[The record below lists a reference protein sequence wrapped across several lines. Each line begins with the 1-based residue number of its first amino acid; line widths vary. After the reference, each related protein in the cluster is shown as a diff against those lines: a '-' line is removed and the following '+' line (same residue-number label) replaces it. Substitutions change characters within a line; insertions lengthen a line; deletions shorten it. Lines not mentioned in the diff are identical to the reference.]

1 MQSLRHRETHLPA
14 NDRPVRLGPRD
25 ILIDRKGDGTIYI
38 RSPHRLDPYPD
49 KLTER
54 LVHWATRTPDRVFM
68 ADRVDGNWRKT
79 TYADT
84 LARIRRI
91 AGALLARE
99 LSPERPIV
107 ILSGNDLEHQW
118 LSLAALHVGIPY
130 APVSPAYSLIS
141 RDFANL
147 RYIFNLLTPGL
158 VFVNDGAAFARA
170 VATIVPPDVELVVAR
185 NPPGQRRVTMF
196 AELAQAAASGAVDSA
211 YGRVNPDTIAKF
223 LFTSG
228 STGHPKGVINTQRM
242 LCSNQAMILAALRYF
257 EDEPPV
263 VLDWAPWH
271 HTAGGNHD
279 VYLVLYNGGSFYVD
293 DGKPMPGA
301 IEATVRNLR
310 DVSPT
315 WYFNVPKGFE
325 ALLPY
330 LQADQGLRQSFFRN
344 LKVLWYAAAGVSQYV
359 SDEYERL
366 AAETVNRRIPF
377 LTGLG
382 STETA
387 PFAIGRT
394 WPAER
399 AANIGLP
406 GPGLDLKLVPNGSKL
421 EARLRGPNITPGY
434 WREPDLTAKAYD
446 EEGFYKLGDALA
458 FEDPQE
464 PGKGL
469 VFDGRIAEDFK
480 LATGTWVATGRLRAR
495 MIDAFAPYVRDVVL
509 AGPDRDDLAALI
521 FPDPEACRKLAPD
534 IITGDVAALLADP
547 RVCGEFQERLDAL
560 ASEATGSSNRVVR
573 AMLMTEPPSI
583 DTGEATDKGSINQ
596 RNVLIRRAGLVEE
609 LYASPPSPRV
619 IAITHGRSQS

>member
-1 MQSLRHRETHLPA
+1 MQPLRHHPPDAPVPIRPA
-14 NDRPVRLGPRD
+14 RLGGRD
-25 ILIDRKGDGTIYI
+25 FVLDRKPDGTIYI
-38 RSPHRLDPYPD
+38 RSPHKLDSYPD

-54 LVHWATRTPDRVFM
+54 LVHWATHTPDRVFM
-68 ADRVDGNWRKT
+68 ADRIDGKWRHT
-79 TYADT
+79 SYADT
-84 LARIRRI
+84 LNRIRRI
-91 AGALLARE
+91 AAALLTRD

-118 LSLAALHVGIPY
+118 LSLAAMHVGIPY

-147 RYIFNLLTPGL
+147 KYIFKRLTPGL
-158 VFVNDGAAFARA
+158 VFVSDGQMFARA
-170 VATIVPPDVELVVAR
+170 IETVVPRDVELVALR
-185 NPPGQRRVTMF
+185 NPPAGRAATAF
-196 AELAQAAASGAVDSA
+196 AELAQATPDAAVDA
-211 YGRVNPDTIAKF
+211 AHAGVGPDTIAKF

-293 DGKPMPGA
+293 DGKPMPGQ
-301 IEATVRNLR
+301 IEATVRNLH

-330 LQADQGLRQSFFRN
+330 LQHDAGLRQSFFKN

-359 SDEYERL
+359 SDEYERM
-366 AAETVNRRIPF
+366 AIETVGQRIPF

-394 WPAER
+394 WTSER

-406 GPGLDLKLVPNGSKL
+406 GPGLELKLVPNGGKL

-434 WREPDLTAKAYD
+434 WREPDLTANAFDD
-446 EEGFYKLGDALA
+446 EGYYKLGDALA
-458 FEDPQE
+458 FEDPAK

-469 VFDGRIAEDFK
+469 LFDGRIAEDFK
-480 LATGTWVATGRLRAR
+480 LATGTWVATGRIRAQL
-495 MIDAFAPYVRDVVL
+495 INAFAPYVRDAVL
-509 AGPDRDDLAALI
+509 TAPDRDDLGALI
-521 FPDPEACRKLAPD
+521 FPDIEACRALAPD
-534 IITGDVAALLADP
+534 VGGDATALLADA
-547 RVCGEFQERLDAL
+547 RVRREFQGRLDAL
-560 ASEATGSSNRVVR
+560 ARQATGSSNRVMR
-573 AMLMTEPPSI
+573 AMLMSEPPSM
-583 DTGEATDKGSINQ
+583 DAGEATDKGSINQ
-596 RNVLIRRAGLVEE
+596 RNVLKRRAALVEE
-609 LYASPPSPRV
+609 LYAEPLSPKV
-619 IAITHGRSQS
+619 IAITQREA

>member
-1 MQSLRHRETHLPA
+1 MQSVLHRDPDVA
-14 NDRPVRLGPRD
+14 SAQPVRLGPRD
-25 ILIDRKGDGTIYI
+25 FVLDRKNDGTIYI
-38 RSPHRLDPYPD
+38 RSPHKLEPYPD

-54 LVHWATRTPDRVFM
+54 LVHWATRTPDTVFM
-68 ADRVDGNWRKT
+68 ADRVEGGWRNT

-91 AGALLARE
+91 GAALLRRN
-99 LSPERPIV
+99 LSAERPIV

-118 LSLAALHVGIPY
+118 LSLAAMHVGVPY
-130 APVSPAYSLIS
+130 APVSPAYSLLS

-147 RYIFNLLTPGL
+147 KYIFKLLTPGL
-158 VFVNDGAAFARA
+158 VFVTDGAMFARA
-170 VATIVPPDVELVVAR
+170 IASVVPSDVELVVVR
-185 NPPGQRRVTMF
+185 NPPSSRASTAF
-196 AELAQAAASGAVDSA
+196 AEFVDASPDAAVDAA
-211 YGRVNPDTIAKF
+211 YAGLGPDTVVKF
-223 LFTSG
+223 MFTSG

-242 LCSNQAMILAALRYF
+242 LCSNQAMILSALRYF

-293 DGKPMPGA
+293 DGKPTPGA

-330 LQADQGLRQSFFRN
+330 LQRDLDLRLSFFRN
-344 LKVLWYAAAGVSQYV
+344 LKVLWYAAAGVSQYI
-359 SDEYERL
+359 SDEYERMAL
-366 AAETVNRRIPF
+366 ETVGRRIPF

-406 GPGLDLKLVPNGSKL
+406 GPGLELKLVPSGGKL

-434 WREPDLTAKAYD
+434 WREPDLTANAYD
-446 EEGFYKLGDALA
+446 EEGYYKLGDALA
-458 FEDPQE
+458 FEDPAD

-495 MIDAFAPYVRDVVL
+495 MIDAFAPYLRDAVL
-509 AGPDRDDLAALI
+509 TGPDRDDLGALL
-521 FPDPEACRKLAPD
+521 FPDPVACRALAPD
-534 IITGDVAALLADP
+534 VPGDTAELLADP
-547 RVCGEFQERLDAL
+547 RVRAEFQKRLDAL
-560 ASEATGSSNRVVR
+560 AKEATGSSNRVVR
-573 AMLMTEPPSI
+573 AMLMTEPPSL
-583 DTGEATDKGSINQ
+583 DAGEATDKGSINQ
-596 RNVLIRRAGLVEE
+596 RNVLKSRAALVQE
-609 LYASPPSPRV
+609 LYDEPLSPR
-619 IAITHGRSQS
+619 IITITQPKA

>member
-1 MQSLRHRETHLPA
+1 MQSLRHRDADAPVY
-14 NDRPVRLGPRD
+14 DRPVRLGSRD
-25 ILIDRKGDGTIYI
+25 FLIDRKSDGTIYI
-38 RSPHRLDPYPD
+38 RSPHQLDAYPD

-54 LVHWATRTPDRVFM
+54 LVHWATRTPERVFM
-68 ADRVDGNWRKT
+68 ADRVDGDWRST
-79 TYADT
+79 SYADT

-91 AGALLARE
+91 ASALLARD
-99 LSPERPIV
+99 LSPERPV
-107 ILSGNDLEHQW
+107 VMLSGNDLEHQW

-147 RYIFNLLTPGL
+147 NYIFNLLTPGL
-158 VFVNDGAAFARA
+158 VFVSDGAAFARA
-170 VATIVPPDVELVVAR
+170 IETIVPPEVELVVVR
-185 NPPGQRRVTMF
+185 NPPGNRPVTMF
-196 AELAQAAASGAVDSA
+196 SELAQANPSAAVDA
-211 YGRVNPDTIAKF
+211 AHGRVGPSTIAKF

-271 HTAGGNHD
+271 HTAGGNHN

-330 LQADQGLRQSFFRN
+330 LQADAGLRQSFFRN

-359 SDEYERL
+359 SDEYERM
-366 AAETVNRRIPF
+366 AAATVGRRIPF

-406 GPGLDLKLVPNGSKL
+406 GPGLELKLVPNGGKL

-458 FEDPQE
+458 FEDPAE

-521 FPDPEACRKLAPD
+521 FPDPAACRALAPD
-534 IITGDVAALLADP
+534 ITGDVAALLADP
-547 RVCGEFQERLDAL
+547 RVRAEFQARLDAL
-560 ASEATGSSNRVVR
+560 ATESTGSSNRVVR
-573 AMLMTEPPSI
+573 AMLMAEPPSI

-596 RNVLIRRAGLVEE
+596 RNVLRRRATLVEE
-609 LYASPPSPRV
+609 LYAEPPSPRI
-619 IAITHGRSQS
+619 IAITKRKA

>member
-1 MQSLRHRETHLPA
+1 MQSVRDRVADAPPA
-14 NDRPVRLGPRD
+14 APPTVRLGPRD
-25 ILIDRKGDGTIYI
+25 FVLDRTGDGTIYI
-38 RSPHRLDPYPD
+38 RSPHKLDPYPD

-54 LVHWATRTPDRVFM
+54 LAHWATRAPDTVFMSDRVNG
-68 ADRVDGNWRKT
+68 AWRST

-91 AGALLARE
+91 AAALLTRK

-118 LSLAALHVGIPY
+118 LGLAAMHVGIPY
-130 APVSPAYSLIS
+130 APVSSAYSLVS

-158 VFVNDGAAFARA
+158 VFVNDGALFARA
-170 VATIVPPDVELVVAR
+170 IETLVPPEVELVVVR
-185 NPPGQRRVTMF
+185 NPPAGRHATMF
-196 AELAQAAASGAVDSA
+196 AELAQASVTPAVDAA
-211 YGRVNPDTIAKF
+211 YDGVNPDTIAKF

-257 EDEPPV
+257 EDEPPI

-293 DGKPMPGA
+293 DGKPVPGA

-330 LQADQGLRQSFFRN
+330 LQRDAGLRQSFFRN
-344 LKVLWYAAAGVSQYV
+344 LRVLWYAAAGVSQYV

-366 AAETVNRRIPF
+366 ALETIGRRIPF

-394 WPAER
+394 WPAVR

-406 GPGLDLKLVPNGSKL
+406 GPGLELKLVPNGGKL

-434 WREPDLTAKAYD
+434 WREQGLTANAFD
-446 EEGFYKLGDALA
+446 EEGYYKLGDALA
-458 FEDPQE
+458 FEDPTE

-495 MIDAFAPYVRDVVL
+495 LIDAFAPYVRDAVL
-509 AGPDRDDLAALI
+509 TAPDRDDLGALM
-521 FPDPEACRKLAPD
+521 FPDPEACRALAPD
-534 IITGDVAALLADP
+534 TTGDVAALLADP
-547 RVCGEFQERLDAL
+547 RVRHEFQKRLDAL
-560 ASEATGSSNRVVR
+560 ARESTGSSNRVVR
-573 AMLMTEPPSI
+573 IMLMGEPPSM
-583 DTGEATDKGSINQ
+583 DAGEATDKGSINQ
-596 RNVLIRRAGLVEE
+596 RNVLRNRAALVEE
-609 LYASPPSPRV
+609 LYADPLSPRV
-619 IAITHGRSQS
+619 IAITQRKA

>member
-1 MQSLRHRETHLPA
+1 MQSVLHRDPDVA
-14 NDRPVRLGPRD
+14 SAQPVRLGPRD
-25 ILIDRKGDGTIYI
+25 FVLDRKNDGTIYI
-38 RSPHRLDPYPD
+38 RSPHKLDPYPD

-54 LVHWATRTPDRVFM
+54 LVHWATRTPDTVFM
-68 ADRVDGNWRKT
+68 ADRVEGGWRNT

-91 AGALLARE
+91 GAALLRRN
-99 LSPERPIV
+99 LSAERPIV

-118 LSLAALHVGIPY
+118 LSLAAMHVGVPY
-130 APVSPAYSLIS
+130 APVSPAYSLLS

-147 RYIFNLLTPGL
+147 KYIFKLLTPGL
-158 VFVNDGAAFARA
+158 VFVTDGAMFARA
-170 VATIVPPDVELVVAR
+170 IASVVPSDVELVVVR
-185 NPPGQRRVTMF
+185 NPPSSRASTAF
-196 AELAQAAASGAVDSA
+196 AEFVDASPDAAVDAA
-211 YGRVNPDTIAKF
+211 YAGLGPDTVVKF
-223 LFTSG
+223 MFTSG

-242 LCSNQAMILAALRYF
+242 LCSNQAMILSALRYF

-330 LQADQGLRQSFFRN
+330 LQRDLNLRLSFFRN
-344 LKVLWYAAAGVSQYV
+344 LKVLWYAAAGVSQYI
-359 SDEYERL
+359 SDEYQRMAL
-366 AAETVNRRIPF
+366 ETVGRRIPF

-394 WPAER
+394 WLAER

-406 GPGLDLKLVPNGSKL
+406 GPGLELKLVPSGGKL

-434 WREPDLTAKAYD
+434 WREPDLTANAYD
-446 EEGFYKLGDALA
+446 EEGYYKLGDALA
-458 FEDPQE
+458 LEDPAD

-495 MIDAFAPYVRDVVL
+495 MIDAFAPYLRDAVL
-509 AGPDRDDLAALI
+509 TGPDRDDLGALL
-521 FPDPEACRKLAPD
+521 FPDPVACRALAPD
-534 IITGDVAALLADP
+534 VPGDTAELLADP
-547 RVCGEFQERLDAL
+547 RVRAEFQKRLDAL
-560 ASEATGSSNRVVR
+560 AKEATGSSNRVVR
-573 AMLMTEPPSI
+573 AMLMTEPPSL
-583 DTGEATDKGSINQ
+583 DAGEATDKGSINQ
-596 RNVLIRRAGLVEE
+596 RNVLKSRAALVQE
-609 LYASPPSPRV
+609 LYDEPLSRAS
-619 IAITHGRSQS
+619 

>member
-1 MQSLRHRETHLPA
+1 MQSARHRDVDMAPA
-14 NDRPVRLGPRD
+14 RPLRLGPRD
-25 ILIDRKGDGTIYI
+25 FTLDRKSDGTIYI
-38 RSPHRLDPYPD
+38 RSPHKLDPYPD

-54 LVHWATRTPDRVFM
+54 LVHWASRTPDRVYM
-68 ADRVDGNWRKT
+68 ADRVDSGWRAT

-84 LARIRRI
+84 LTRIQTI
-91 AGALLARE
+91 AAALLTRD
-99 LSPERPIV
+99 LSAERPIV

-118 LSLAALHVGIPY
+118 LSLAAMHVGIPY

-147 RYIFNLLTPGL
+147 KYIFKLLTPGL
-158 VFVNDGAAFARA
+158 VFVNDAAPFARA
-170 VATIVPPDVELVVAR
+170 IEAIVPPDVELVVVR
-185 NPPGQRRVTMF
+185 NPPASRAATMF
-196 AELAQAAASGAVDSA
+196 EEFADATPGAAVDA
-211 YGRVNPDTIAKF
+211 AHARVGPDTIAKF

-242 LCSNQAMILAALRYF
+242 LCSNQAMILSALRYF
-257 EDEPPV
+257 EDEPPI

-301 IEATVRNLR
+301 IEATVRNLH

-330 LQADQGLRQSFFRN
+330 LQRDAGLRQSFFRN

-359 SDEYERL
+359 SDEYERMAL
-366 AAETVNRRIPF
+366 ETVGRPIPF

-394 WPAER
+394 WPAGR

-406 GPGLDLKLVPNGSKL
+406 GPGLELKLVPSGGKL

-446 EEGFYKLGDALA
+446 EEGYYRLGDALT
-458 FEDPQE
+458 FEDPAD

-495 MIDAFAPYVRDVVL
+495 MIDGFAPYVRDAVL
-509 AGPDRDDLAALI
+509 TGPDRDDLGALI
-521 FPDPEACRKLAPD
+521 FPDPVACRALAPD
-534 IITGDVAALLADP
+534 ATGDAAALVADP
-547 RVCGEFQERLDAL
+547 RVRAEFQKRLDAL
-560 ASEATGSSNRVVR
+560 AKEATGSSNRVVR
-573 AMLMTEPPSI
+573 AMLMAEPPSL

-596 RNVLIRRAGLVEE
+596 RNVLKNRAALVQE
-609 LYASPPSPRV
+609 LYDQPPSRRV
-619 IAITHGRSQS
+619 ITITQPKA

>member
-1 MQSLRHRETHLPA
+1 MHRVRHRDPDA
-14 NDRPVRLGPRD
+14 ASAQPVRLGPRD
-25 ILIDRKGDGTIYI
+25 FILDRKDDGTIYI
-38 RSPHRLDPYPD
+38 RSPHKLDPYPD

-54 LVHWATRTPDRVFM
+54 LVHWAERTPDRLLM
-68 ADRVDGNWRKT
+68 ADRTQAGWRT
-79 TYADT
+79 STYADT

-91 AGALLARE
+91 AAALLTRN
-99 LSPERPIV
+99 LSAERPIV

-118 LSLAALHVGIPY
+118 LSLAAMHVGIPY

-147 RYIFNLLTPGL
+147 KYIFNLLTPGL
-158 VFVNDGAAFARA
+158 VFVSDGAPFTRA
-170 VATIVPPDVELVVAR
+170 IEAMVPSDVELVVVR
-185 NPPGQRRVTMF
+185 NPPSGRPVTMF
-196 AELAQAAASGAVDSA
+196 AELADAAPSTAVDA
-211 YGRVNPDTIAKF
+211 AHARVGPDTNAKF

-279 VYLVLYNGGSFYVD
+279 VYIVLYNGGSFYVD

-310 DVSPT
+310 NVSPT

-330 LQADQGLRQSFFRN
+330 LQRDADLRHSFFRD
-344 LKVLWYAAAGVSQYV
+344 LKVLWYAAAAVSQYI
-359 SDEYERL
+359 SDGYERMAL
-366 AAETVNRRIPF
+366 ETVGRRIPF

-406 GPGLDLKLVPNGSKL
+406 GPGLELKLVPSGGKL

-434 WREPDLTAKAYD
+434 WREPDLTANAYD
-446 EEGFYKLGDALA
+446 EEGYYKLGDALA
-458 FEDPQE
+458 FEDPAD

-495 MIDAFAPYVRDVVL
+495 MIDAFAPYLRDAVL
-509 AGPDRDDLAALI
+509 TGPDRDNLGALL
-521 FPDPEACRKLAPD
+521 FPDPVACRVLVPD
-534 IITGDVAALLADP
+534 VTGDPAELLADP
-547 RVCGEFQERLDAL
+547 RVRAEFQKRLDAL
-560 ASEATGSSNRVVR
+560 AKEATGSSNRIVR
-573 AMLMTEPPSI
+573 AMLMTEPPSR
-583 DTGEATDKGSINQ
+583 DAGEATDKGSINQ
-596 RNVLIRRAGLVEE
+596 RTVR
-609 LYASPPSPRV
+609 
-619 IAITHGRSQS
+619 

>member
-1 MQSLRHRETHLPA
+1 MQSVLHRDPDVA
-14 NDRPVRLGPRD
+14 SAQPVRLGPRD
-25 ILIDRKGDGTIYI
+25 FVLDRKNDGTIYI
-38 RSPHRLDPYPD
+38 RSPHKLDPYPD

-54 LVHWATRTPDRVFM
+54 LVHWATRTPDTVFM
-68 ADRVDGNWRKT
+68 ADRVEGGWRNT

-84 LARIRRI
+84 LGRIRRI
-91 AGALLARE
+91 GAALLRRN
-99 LSPERPIV
+99 LSAERPIV

-118 LSLAALHVGIPY
+118 LSLAAMHVGVPF
-130 APVSPAYSLIS
+130 APVSPAYSLLS

-147 RYIFNLLTPGL
+147 KYIFKLLTPGL
-158 VFVNDGAAFARA
+158 VFVTDGAMFARA
-170 VATIVPPDVELVVAR
+170 IASVVPSDVELVVVR
-185 NPPGQRRVTMF
+185 NPPSSRASTAF
-196 AELAQAAASGAVDSA
+196 AEFVDASPDAAVDAA
-211 YGRVNPDTIAKF
+211 YAGLGPDTVVKF
-223 LFTSG
+223 MFTSG

-242 LCSNQAMILAALRYF
+242 LCSNQAMILSALRYF

-293 DGKPMPGA
+293 DGKPTPGA

-310 DVSPT
+310 AVSPT

-330 LQADQGLRQSFFRN
+330 LQRDLDLRLSFFRN
-344 LKVLWYAAAGVSQYV
+344 LKVLWYAAAGVSQYI
-359 SDEYERL
+359 SDEYERMAL
-366 AAETVNRRIPF
+366 ETIGRRIPF

-406 GPGLDLKLVPNGSKL
+406 GPGLELKLVPSGGKL

-434 WREPDLTAKAYD
+434 WREPDLTANAYD
-446 EEGFYKLGDALA
+446 EEGYYKLGDALA
-458 FEDPQE
+458 FDDPAD

-495 MIDAFAPYVRDVVL
+495 MIDAFAPYLRDAVL
-509 AGPDRDDLAALI
+509 TGPDRDDLGALL
-521 FPDPEACRKLAPD
+521 FPDPVACRALAPD
-534 IITGDVAALLADP
+534 VPGDTAELLADP
-547 RVCGEFQERLDAL
+547 RVRAEFQKRLDAL
-560 ASEATGSSNRVVR
+560 AKEATGSSNRVVR
-573 AMLMTEPPSI
+573 AMLMTEPPSL
-583 DTGEATDKGSINQ
+583 DAGEATDKGSINQ
-596 RNVLIRRAGLVEE
+596 RNVLKSRAALVQE
-609 LYASPPSPRV
+609 LYDEPLSPR
-619 IAITHGRSQS
+619 IITITQPKA

>member
-1 MQSLRHRETHLPA
+1 MQSVRDRVADAPPA
-14 NDRPVRLGPRD
+14 APPVRLGPRD
-25 ILIDRKGDGTIYI
+25 FVLDRKGDGTIYI
-38 RSPHRLDPYPD
+38 HSPHKLDPYPD

-54 LVHWATRTPDRVFM
+54 LAHWATRTPDAVFM
-68 ADRVDGNWRKT
+68 ADRVKGAWRNT

-91 AGALLARE
+91 AAALLTRK
-99 LSPERPIV
+99 LSAQRPIV

-118 LSLAALHVGIPY
+118 LGLAAMHVGIPY

-158 VFVNDGAAFARA
+158 VFVSDGALFTRA
-170 VATIVPPDVELVVAR
+170 IETLVPPEVELVVVR
-185 NPPGQRRVTMF
+185 NPPAGRPATMF
-196 AELAQAAASGAVDSA
+196 AELAQARRTPAVDAA
-211 YGRVNPDTIAKF
+211 YARVGPDTIAKF

-293 DGKPMPGA
+293 DGKPVPGA

-330 LQADQGLRQSFFRN
+330 LQRDAGLRQSFFRN

-366 AAETVNRRIPF
+366 ALETVGRRIPF

-394 WPAER
+394 WAAER

-406 GPGLDLKLVPNGSKL
+406 GPGLELKLVPNGGKL

-434 WREPDLTAKAYD
+434 WREQDLTAKAFD
-446 EEGFYKLGDALA
+446 EEGYYKLGDALA
-458 FEDPQE
+458 FEDPAE

-495 MIDAFAPYVRDVVL
+495 LIDAFAPYVRDAVL
-509 AGPDRDDLAALI
+509 TAPDRDDLGALM
-521 FPDPEACRKLAPD
+521 FPDPEACRALAPD
-534 IITGDVAALLADP
+534 TTGDVAALLADP
-547 RVCGEFQERLDAL
+547 RLRHELQKRLDAV
-560 ASEATGSSNRVVR
+560 ATESTGSSNRVVR
-573 AMLMTEPPSI
+573 IMLMAEPPSM
-583 DTGEATDKGSINQ
+583 DAGEATDKGSINQ
-596 RNVLIRRAGLVEE
+596 RNVLRNRAALVEE
-609 LYASPPSPRV
+609 LYAEPLSPRV
-619 IAITHGRSQS
+619 VAITQRKA

>member
-1 MQSLRHRETHLPA
+1 MQSLRQRDLDGPPA
-14 NDRPVRLGPRD
+14 SALPVRLGARD
-25 ILIDRKGDGTIYI
+25 FLLDRKDDGTIYI
-38 RSPHRLDPYPD
+38 RSPHRLDAYPN

-54 LVHWATRTPDRVFM
+54 LAHWATRTPDRVFM
-68 ADRVDGNWRKT
+68 ADRVAGEWRT
-79 TYADT
+79 TSYVDT
-84 LARIRRI
+84 LARIRRV
-91 AGALLARE
+91 AAALLARD
-99 LSPERPIV
+99 LSAERPIV

-118 LSLAALHVGIPY
+118 LSLAAMHVGIPY

-147 RYIFNLLTPGL
+147 KYIFKLLTPGL
-158 VFVNDGAAFARA
+158 VFVNDGATFARA
-170 VATIVPPDVELVVAR
+170 LEQMVPPDVEVVVVR
-185 NPPGQRRVTMF
+185 NPPIGRRATLF
-196 AELAQAAASGAVDSA
+196 AEFTAADPSAAVDA
-211 YGRVNPDTIAKF
+211 AHARVGPDTIAKF

-242 LCSNQAMILAALRYF
+242 ICSNQAMILAALRYF
-257 EDEPPV
+257 EDEPPI

-330 LQADQGLRQSFFRN
+330 LQRDAGLRQSFFKN

-366 AAETVNRRIPF
+366 AAETVGRRIPF

-394 WPAER
+394 WPSER

-406 GPGLDLKLVPNGSKL
+406 GPGLELKLVPNAGKL

-434 WREPDLTAKAYD
+434 WREPDLTAKAFD
-446 EEGFYKLGDALA
+446 EEGYYKLGDALA
-458 FEDPQE
+458 FEDE
-464 PGKGL
+464 AAPGKGL

-509 AGPDRDDLAALI
+509 TAPDRDDLGALI
-521 FPDPEACRKLAPD
+521 FPDPVACRALAPD
-534 IITGDVAALLADP
+534 VTGEHAALLADP
-547 RVCGEFQERLDAL
+547 RVRREFQARLDAL
-560 ASEATGSSNRVVR
+560 AEEATGSSNRVVR
-573 AMLMTEPPSI
+573 AMLMAAPPSL
-583 DTGEATDKGSINQ
+583 DKGEATDKGSINQ
-596 RNVLIRRAGLVEE
+596 RNVLKHRADQVSE
-609 LYASPPSPRV
+609 LYAEPPPPGV
-619 IAITHGRSQS
+619 IIISQRKA

>member
-1 MQSLRHRETHLPA
+1 MQPAQHRERDAPPA
-14 NDRPVRLGPRD
+14 AAPPVRLGPRD
-25 ILIDRKGDGTIYI
+25 FILDRKSDGTIYI
-38 RSPHRLDPYPD
+38 RSPHKLDAYPD

-54 LVHWATRTPDRVFM
+54 LVRWAERTPDRLFM
-68 ADRVDGNWRKT
+68 ADRMEAGWRRS

-84 LARIRRI
+84 LARTRRI
-91 AGALLARE
+91 GAALLKRN

-118 LSLAALHVGIPY
+118 LSLAAMHVGIPY

-147 RYIFNLLTPGL
+147 KYIFNLLTPGL
-158 VFVNDGAAFARA
+158 VFVSDAAPFARA
-170 VATIVPPDVELVVAR
+170 IEAMVPNDVELVVVR
-185 NPPGQRRVTMF
+185 NPPSGRPATMF
-196 AELAQAAASGAVDSA
+196 AELADATPTPAVDA
-211 YGRVNPDTIAKF
+211 AHAGVGPDTIAKF

-279 VYLVLYNGGSFYVD
+279 VYIVLYNGGSFYVD
-293 DGKPMPGA
+293 DGKPMPGQ

-330 LQADQGLRQSFFRN
+330 LQKDAGLRQSFFRD
-344 LKVLWYAAAGVSQYV
+344 LKVLWYAAAAVSQYV

-366 AAETVNRRIPF
+366 AHETVGRRIPF

-394 WPAER
+394 WPTQR
-399 AANIGLP
+399 AANMGLP
-406 GPGLDLKLVPNGSKL
+406 GPGLELKLVPNSGKL

-434 WREPDLTAKAYD
+434 WREPQLTANAFDGENY
-446 EEGFYKLGDALA
+446 YKLGDALA
-458 FEDPQE
+458 FEDADD

-480 LATGTWVATGRLRAR
+480 LATGTWVATGRLRGLTNN
-495 MIDAFAPYVRDVVL
+495 AFAPYVRDVVL
-509 AGPDRDDLAALI
+509 TAPDRDYLGALL
-521 FPDPEACRKLAPD
+521 FPDPEACRALAPD
-534 IITGDVAALLADP
+534 LKGDVAALLSDP
-547 RVCGEFQERLDAL
+547 RVRREFQARLDTL
-560 ASEATGSSNRVVR
+560 AREATGSSNRVVR
-573 AMLMTEPPSI
+573 AMLMEEPPLM
-583 DTGEATDKGSINQ
+583 DAGEATDKGSINQ
-596 RNVLIRRAGLVEE
+596 RNVLKRRAVLVDE
-609 LYASPPSPRV
+609 LYAEPPSPRV
-619 IAITHGRSQS
+619 ITTTEQKA

>member
-1 MQSLRHRETHLPA
+1 MQPARHQERDVPPA
-14 NDRPVRLGPRD
+14 AAQPVRLGPRD
-25 ILIDRKGDGTIYI
+25 FTLDRKSDGTIYI

-49 KLTER
+49 KITER
-54 LVHWATRTPDRVFM
+54 LVHWAERTPDRVFM
-68 ADRVDGNWRKT
+68 ADRTQAGWRKS

-84 LARIRRI
+84 LARIHRI
-91 AGALLARE
+91 AAALLTRN
-99 LSPERPIV
+99 LSADRPII

-118 LSLAALHVGIPY
+118 LSLAAMYVGIPY
-130 APVSPAYSLIS
+130 APISPAYSLIS

-147 RYIFNLLTPGL
+147 KYIFNLLTPGL
-158 VFVNDGAAFARA
+158 VFVNDGAPFARA
-170 VATIVPPDVELVVAR
+170 IETMVPRDVELVVVR
-185 NPPGQRRVTMF
+185 NPPSGRRVTML
-196 AELAQAAASGAVDSA
+196 AELVDATPAAAVDA
-211 YGRVNPDTIAKF
+211 AHARVGPDAIAKF

-279 VYLVLYNGGSFYVD
+279 VYIVLYNGGSFYVD
-293 DGKPMPGA
+293 DGKPMPGQ

-330 LQADQGLRQSFFRN
+330 LQQDASLRQSFFRD
-344 LKVLWYAAAGVSQYV
+344 LKVLWYAAAAVSQYV

-366 AAETVNRRIPF
+366 ARETVGRHIPF

-399 AANIGLP
+399 AANMGLP
-406 GPGLDLKLVPNGSKL
+406 GPGLELKLVPNSGKL

-434 WREPDLTAKAYD
+434 WREPQLTANAFDD
-446 EEGFYKLGDALA
+446 ENYYKLGDALA
-458 FEDPQE
+458 FEDPDD

-480 LATGTWVATGRLRAR
+480 LATGTWVATGRLRGL
-495 MIDAFAPYVRDVVL
+495 INNAFAPYVRDVVL
-509 AGPDRDDLAALI
+509 TAPDRDYLGALL
-521 FPDPEACRKLAPD
+521 FPDPEACRALAPD
-534 IITGDVAALLADP
+534 LKGDGATLLSDP
-547 RVCGEFQERLDAL
+547 RVRREFQTRLDAL
-560 ASEATGSSNRVVR
+560 AREATGSSNRVVR
-573 AMLMTEPPSI
+573 AMLMEEPPLM
-583 DTGEATDKGSINQ
+583 DAGEATDRGSINQ
-596 RNVLIRRAGLVEE
+596 RNVLKRRAALVDE
-609 LYASPPSPRV
+609 LYAEPPSPHV
-619 IAITHGRSQS
+619 ITTTEQKA